1 MRSLVESLIRNKNKN
16 PNKIIFADENKSI
29 TNQELYDKS
38 MQIASYLSNYYN
50 QPIIIEMSKSVETVV
65 LMMGVLLSGNFYTV
79 LDVDMPEERKTTIIN
94 LLEPVC
100 KITTKNNKKSDYVF
114 FEDIIE
120 TKTKTKKININ
131 YNMSNPMYVLFTSG
145 STGIPKGVVVNH
157 NSVMH
162 YLNWFTNEFNINETT
177 VFGNQTPLYFSMS
190 ISDVLGTI
198 YAGSTLYFI
207 PHSYFSFPLYLM
219 KYMEENKINTIY
231 WVPSALNM
239 ISTFDAFKTFELP
252 ELKKV
257 LFAGEVMPPK
267 VINYFVRNHKAYYAN
282 LFGPTETTD
291 ICTYYEIK
299 EETDNVP
306 IGKACNGLTAI
317 ILKDGKESQTGELY
331 IKGPFLASGYYNN
344 PQKTS
349 EVFIQNPLNKAF
361 PEIIYKTGDIV
372 NVREDGNLLYVGRA
386 DFQIK
391 HMGYRI
397 ELGEIENKVYEI
409 DEVNTCVVVYK
420 NDKIILYYV
429 GNIEEET
436 LLERL
441 KTKVPNYMIPNKIH
455 KESKMNYN
463 LNGKIDRTFYKN
475 LKEDE

>member
-38 MQIASYLSNYYN
+38 MKIASYLSNYYN
-50 QPIIIEMSKSVETVV
+50 QPIIIEMPKSVETVV

-120 TKTKTKKININ
+120 TKTKKNNIN

-239 ISTFDAFKTFELP
+239 ISTFDAFKSFELP

-429 GNIEEET
+429 GNIEEEI

-441 KTKVPNYMIPNKIH
+441 KAKVPNYMIPNKIH

>member
-50 QPIIIEMSKSVETVV
+50 QPIIIEMPKSVETVV

-120 TKTKTKKININ
+120 TKTKKININ

-239 ISTFDAFKTFELP
+239 ISTFDAFKSFELP

-441 KTKVPNYMIPNKIH
+441 KAKVPNYMIPNKIH